1 MRHATRGVRSAA
13 IALLTTLCFAA
24 SPAAMTARTGPVRID
39 NFASVNARYFRGAQP
54 VGQDYADLAA
64 LGVKTVI
71 NLIGDAADLD
81 RSEQSMVEQQGM
93 RYVRIP
99 MSTRVAPTAQQLDQF
114 LTLVNDAAAQPVYV
128 HCVGGSHRT
137 GVMTAVYRMT
147 HDGLSGAQAFQEM
160 KQFKYGPDF
169 LHPEF
174 KRFVQDFDAR
184 RTAAAV
190 TTSTHQ

>member
-1 MRHATRGVRSAA
+1 MRHTPRGVRSAA
-13 IALLTTLCFAA
+13 IALIATLSFAA

-54 VGQDYADLAA
+54 VGEDYADLAA

-71 NLIGDAADLD
+71 NLIGDADLD
-81 RSEQSMVEQQGM
+81 RSEQSLVEQQGM

-99 MSTRVAPTAQQLDQF
+99 MSTRVPPTAQQLDQF
-114 LTLVNDAAAQPVYV
+114 LALVNDAAAQPVYV

-174 KRFVQDFDAR
+174 KRFVQDFDVR
-184 RTAAAV
+184 RTATVA
-190 TTSTHQ
+190 HQ